1 LPRFGIISYVV
12 SVLTGAAGRVDP
24 AGSGV
29 ELGFIDGGGV
39 QRQARLA
46 ACAEVRFEDG
56 MPVRQFRWSRG
67 LGHFPG
73 WWWAAT
79 TGRHVGYESWL
90 ERDHVRALDF
100 DQEITGI
107 ASQPFWLYWTG
118 ERGRRRHAPDY
129 FARRADGTGVV
140 IDVRADDRIEAA
152 DAEAF
157 AVTAAAC
164 AWLGWEFRRAGEI
177 GPVPGGNVRWLARY
191 RHPRCAGR
199 AEVTR
204 RLREAFAGPAPLLAG
219 AAQAGDLLAT
229 LPALFHM
236 MWRQELV
243 ADVTRERLGPAT
255 QVRAAGTGR

>member
-1 LPRFGIISYVV
+1 LGVM
-12 SVLTGAAGRVDP
+12 SVAGAAGRVEP
-24 AGSGV
+24 ADSGF
-29 ELGFIDGGGV
+29 ELGFVDGGGV
-39 QRQARLA
+39 ERRAPLA

-100 DQEITGI
+100 DPEIAGI
-107 ASQPFWLYWTG
+107 ASQPFWLHWEG

-140 IDVRADDRIEAA
+140 IDVRAGDRIEAA

-157 AVTAAAC
+157 AVTAQAC
-164 AWLGWEFRRAGEI
+164 ALVSWEFRRVGQI
-177 GPVPGGNVRWLARY
+177 DPVLAGNVRWLARY

-199 AEVTR
+199 VEIVH
-204 RLREAFAGPAPLLAG
+204 RLREVFAASAPLSAG
-219 AAQAGDLLAT
+219 AAEAGDLLAT
-229 LPALFHM
+229 LPALFHL

-243 ADVTRERLGPAT
+243 ADVAQARLGPAT
-255 QVRAAGTGR
+255 LVRIAGAAGGSR